1 MIYGDGKVHCVDV
14 SGRPVYNRLLDKPGN
29 VVPFASGNGLLTRH
43 LIKRNSWRLEPGW
56 FDSEEWEAVK
66 RRLYPNLADL
76 FS

>member
-29 VVPFASGNGLLTRH
+29 VVPFDSCGFLTRDQIEGRH
-43 LIKRNSWRLEPGW
+43 WRLEPGW
-56 FDSEEWEAVK
+56 FDSDEWEAVK
-66 RRLYPNLADL
+66 RRLYPSLADL